1 MKKELYSLADRI
13 RLLRESMDLTQ
24 ADLAR
29 MLGISRS
36 GVNAWEMG
44 LTVPSTPYIVELAK
58 IFNISADYLLGID
71 QNATIH
77 INGLSQKQVQVL
89 MDLVH
94 CFKDDME
101 KDD

>member
-1 MKKELYSLADRI
+1 MEKELYSLADRI

-89 MDLVH
+89 MELVH
-94 CFKDDME
+94 CFKDDVK
-101 KDD
+101 KDN